1 MVEVTRLNGSKYYLN
16 PNIIEVIEKTP
27 DTVIKLIN
35 DKKLIVIESPTEIID
50 SIIKYNREIFLNK
63 TRVE

>member
-1 MVEVTRLNGSKYYLN
+1 VVEVTRLNGSKYYLN

>member
-1 MVEVTRLNGSKYYLN
+1 VVEVTRLNGSKYYLN

-50 SIIKYNREIFLNK
+50 RIVKYNRKIFLNK